1 MKYKMN
7 KLRIYTNEQLLE
19 EFNKRKMVY
28 VITQEDIEKAIC
40 REISF
45 IELERFQD
53 YYQLY
58 GKYITSYTYI
68 ESFIINFF
76 LQEVEESL
84 ERSKERHKSKNS
96 IYNV

>member
-1 MKYKMN
+1 MN

-40 REISF
+40 REISL

-58 GKYITSYTYI
+58 GKYITSYSYI

-76 LQEVEESL
+76 LKEVEESL